1 MASPS
6 DNFTLSATGVTP
18 TPGWTQVIP
27 VTNPGAGVLVA
38 THTIPGQYW
47 EMVLTARATF
57 TADATAG
64 TRTPQFQVVA
74 PDGTV
79 LYAANLST
87 GVALSTS
94 ITASLALDVAAILA
108 ATGETQNRLPKL
120 ILASGY
126 VFRFAVNAVGPADA
140 WSAVT
145 FLMAQWPTNI
155 TSQTFTTALQT
166 GQ

>member
-1 MASPS
+1 MPAQS
-6 DNFTLSATGVTP
+6 DTFTLSATGVTP

-27 VTNPGAGVLVA
+27 VTNPGAGALVA

-64 TRTPQFQVVA
+64 TRTPQFQVVS

-126 VFRFAVNAVGPADA
+126 TFRFAVNAVGPADA

-145 FLMAQWPTNI
+145 FFVAQWPTNI
-155 TSQTFTTALQT
+155 TSQEFTTALQT